1 MGWAL
6 DEGKLEGAE
15 LHRTFGSLFF
25 PSAKWVSRIK
35 LRLGGKSPPLLSHL
49 DGSFF
54 TFFET
59 VSHFVAKATV
69 ELIL

>member
-35 LRLGGKSPPLLSHL
+35 LRLGGRLIYA
-49 DGSFF
+49 
-54 TFFET
+54 
-59 VSHFVAKATV
+59 VSSCWPYTQF
-69 ELIL
+69 